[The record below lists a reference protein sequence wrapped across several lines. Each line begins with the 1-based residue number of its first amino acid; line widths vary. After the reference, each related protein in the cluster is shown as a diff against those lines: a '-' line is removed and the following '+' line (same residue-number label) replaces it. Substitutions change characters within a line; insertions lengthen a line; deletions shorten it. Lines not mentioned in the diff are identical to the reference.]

1 MEYDR
6 SKASAIGAEEI
17 VIDGSPILVASL
29 ADIIRSKRAANR
41 PRDRAVID
49 VLEKLLKP
57 RISRAARLA
66 AVGRENERALRDMIR
81 RWQALPPGRRTNF
94 LRKRVG
100 YRMTAA

>member
-29 ADIIRSKRAANR
+29 ADIIRSKQAANR

-49 VLEKLLKP
+49 VLEKALEATNQPSGASRRRRP
-57 RISRAARLA
+57 R
-66 AVGRENERALRDMIR
+66 
-81 RWQALPPGRRTNF
+81 
-94 LRKRVG
+94 K
-100 YRMTAA
+100 